1 MSTAA
6 STVDVLV
13 ALMDDAQLAD
23 ALALSQRLRA
33 VGLNVETQMEPRK
46 LARQLQYADRT
57 GIRFVAI
64 RGEDEIARNVVAVK
78 DMRRNEQFELAEAD
92 LPARLQESAR

>member
-1 MSTAA
+1 
-6 STVDVLV
+6 
-13 ALMDDAQLAD
+13 
-23 ALALSQRLRA
+23 
-33 VGLNVETQMEPRK
+33 
-46 LARQLQYADRT
+46 LQYADRT

-92 LPARLQESAR
+92 LPAKLQESAR